1 MSNDEGAAITQRR
14 ACALYAVAVAVAIG
28 VLPSLR
34 SGAVPCQDCGKPA
47 TQYDHRDYAKPLEV
61 EPVCGRCNLKRS
73 AAKGIVWRERSAY
86 RRRERE
92 IRREE
97 LWFSIKEFAAAVKF
111 RSRTIYRAI
120 RECETAAVK
129 IAAIKIADAVR
140 VPRAVLERFEQRAFV
155 NARMDAIGC
164 PPAPG
169 TLDELKR

>member
-1 MSNDEGAAITQRR
+1 MSNDEDAAITQRR
-14 ACALYAVAVAVAIG
+14 ERALYAVAVAVAIG

-34 SGAVPCQDCGKPA
+34 SGAVPCKDCAKPA

-97 LWFSIKEFAAAVKF
+97 LWFSIKEFAAAVKL
-111 RSRTIYRAI
+111 RSRTIYKAI
-120 RECETAAVK
+120 RERT
-129 IAAIKIADAVR
+129 ITAVR
-140 VPRAVLERFEQRAFV
+140 VPRAVLERFEQRVFV
-155 NARMDAIGC
+155 NARMDTIGC
-164 PPAPG
+164 PPGPK
-169 TLDELKR
+169 TLDEPKR

>member
-1 MSNDEGAAITQRR
+1 MSNDEDAAITQRR
-14 ACALYAVAVAVAIG
+14 HRALYAVTVAVATG

-34 SGAVPCQDCGKPA
+34 SGALPCKDCGRSA

-111 RSRTIYRAI
+111 RSRTIYQAI
-120 RECETAAVK
+120 RECETVAVKIAAVK
-129 IAAIKIADAVR
+129 IAGAVR
-140 VPRAVLERFEQRAFV
+140 VPRAVFERFEQRIFV
-155 NARMDAIGC
+155 NARMDTIGC
-164 PPAPG
+164 PPGPK
-169 TLDELKR
+169 TLDEPKR